1 MAPSVTLDLRLVA
14 IRRVAQDI
22 NLFEFRDD
30 SDAALP
36 SFGPGAHIDIHL
48 PNGLMRQYS
57 LAKTSQDGK
66 SFVVGVKLDA
76 ASRGGSRFMHE
87 ELRVGTVLKIGVPRN
102 NFPLD
107 EAAERSVFIA
117 GGIGITPIYAMATHL
132 SQIGRP
138 WSLHYA
144 VRKRSEAAFLD
155 DLLSLEGGA
164 VHLHVDEESG
174 GFLDVAGVISSEPGK
189 PHFYCCGPAPMLQV
203 YVSTTAGLPRE
214 RVHYESFGALPESD
228 DEPRG
233 GYRVELAKSR
243 RVIDVPKGLTIIQA
257 MREAGL
263 DPMVSCE
270 QGHCGSCEARVIAGE
285 IEHRDVILSPEE
297 RAAGDVMML
306 CVSHCKSDTLVL
318 DL

>member
-1 MAPSVTLDLRLVA
+1 MAPAVTLDLRLVA
-14 IRRVAQDI
+14 IRRIAEDI

-30 SDAALP
+30 SDSTLP
-36 SFGPGAHIDIHL
+36 SFSPGAHIDIHL
-48 PNGLMRQYS
+48 PNGMMRQYS
-57 LAKTSQDGK
+57 LAKTSEDGK

-87 ELRVGTVLKIGVPRN
+87 ALRVGTLLKIGVPRN

-132 SQIGRP
+132 SHTGRS

-144 VRKRSEAAFLD
+144 VRKRNEAAFVDELR
-155 DLLSLEGGA
+155 SLNGGS
-164 VHLHVDEESG
+164 VHLHVDEEAG
-174 GFLDVAGVISSEPGK
+174 GFLDISDVISAEAGN
-189 PHFYCCGPAPMLQV
+189 PHFYCCGPAPMLQA
-203 YVSTTAGLPRE
+203 YISTTAAFPRE
-214 RVHYESFGALPESD
+214 RVHYESFGALPESEG
-228 DEPRG
+228 EPRG
-233 GYRVELAKSR
+233 GYRVELVKSGR
-243 RVIDVPKGLTIIQA
+243 LIEVPKGQTIIQA

-297 RAAGDVMML
+297 RAAGNVMML
-306 CVSHCKSDTLVL
+306 CVSHCKSETLVL